1 MTNLDARTHPR
12 TTTMP
17 KKKPPKD
24 TQDDV
29 DAICKLLCDEARN
42 HMKVRNYT
50 KALNVYNKVSVF
62 GALVR

>member
-1 MTNLDARTHPR
+1 
-12 TTTMP
+12 MP